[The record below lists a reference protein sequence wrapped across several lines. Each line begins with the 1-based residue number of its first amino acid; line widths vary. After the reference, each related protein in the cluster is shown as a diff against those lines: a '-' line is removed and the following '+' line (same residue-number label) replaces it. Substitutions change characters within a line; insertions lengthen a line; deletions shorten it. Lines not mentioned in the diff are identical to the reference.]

1 MGGTT
6 ALWLDCQAGIAG
18 DMLVAA
24 LLDVAPDRERAHAAV
39 MDALDSLQVE
49 GFAVEV
55 SRVAK
60 AGLSCLDFAVHL
72 DAEHENHDHDMA
84 YLHGAEHAGGHSHHG
99 HNEHA
104 HDHEAPGGYAHHDHG
119 AHAHAHD
126 HDGHHACGP
135 HIHHH
140 EHRGLAEIDALIAS
154 ARMTPA
160 ARALAAKAFA
170 ILGEA
175 EAKAHGLPVSEV
187 HFHEVGAVDSIV
199 DVVAAAVLLDH
210 LGIERV
216 VVPVLVEGHG
226 TIRCQHGVI
235 PVPVPATCNICQA
248 HGLPLAPCEV
258 EGELVTPTGA
268 ALVAALE
275 PEFELPE
282 RYLVHRVGL
291 GAGKRTYSRPSV
303 LRAVIIEDVSGRVHK
318 ETPAMQPSMQGAHT
332 AELEAPTRVVKLE
345 CDIDDATAEQMA
357 FATDALIAAG
367 AREAHWIPLFT
378 KKGRP
383 AYQLQVLCSTDE
395 VSALEQVIFRET
407 TTLGIRRCLME
418 RTVLPRR
425 LETVAT
431 PYGQVPVKVATLS
444 DGTERVKPEY
454 EACAACARAA
464 GVSVGSVMDAARFAY
479 AGAECAA
486 RKEDA

>member
-1 MGGTT
+1 M

-24 LLDVAPDRERAHAAV
+24 LLDVAPDRGRAQAAV

-84 YLHGAEHAGGHSHHG
+84 YLHGAEHAGEHAHHG
-99 HNEHA
+99 H
-104 HDHEAPGGYAHHDHG
+104 GS
-119 AHAHAHD
+119 
-126 HDGHHACGP
+126 

-140 EHRGLAEIDALIAS
+140 EHRGLAEIGALIAS
-154 ARMTPA
+154 AHMTPA

-226 TIRCQHGVI
+226 TVRCQHGVI

-275 PEFELPE
+275 PEFELPD

-303 LRAVIIEDVSGRVHK
+303 LRVVLIEDVSGRVHK
-318 ETPAMQPSMQGAHT
+318 ETPAMQPSMQGAYT

-357 FATDALIAAG
+357 FAADALIAAG

-383 AYQLQVLCSTDE
+383 AYQLQVLCSTGE

-431 PYGQVPVKVATLS
+431 PYGQVPVKVATLP
-444 DGTERVKPEY
+444 DGTERAKPEY

-479 AGAECAA
+479 AGAERAV